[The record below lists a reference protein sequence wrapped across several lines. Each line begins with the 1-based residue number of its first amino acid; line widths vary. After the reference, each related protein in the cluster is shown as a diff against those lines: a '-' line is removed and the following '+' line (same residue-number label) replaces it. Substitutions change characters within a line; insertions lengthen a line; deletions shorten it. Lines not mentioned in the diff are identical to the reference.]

1 MIIIL
6 QQIVGSK
13 CWYTLKE
20 KWPVMKHKYQLN
32 PFQRPNMLQST
43 ASNFWSFHEGQ
54 IWNYAWKSKK
64 KRVQNFTSHTNNTF
78 FIILNWYIELAV
90 RINYVSQLL
99 HALKLFGQYWNFDP
113 NLGDGHPIF
122 FILDGVLKHIP
133 AIF

>member
-1 MIIIL
+1 MRIKYGIMHESQKRKEFTIL
-6 QQIVGSK
+6 QVIP
-13 CWYTLKE
+13 TIL
-20 KWPVMKHKYQLN
+20 
-32 PFQRPNMLQST
+32 
-43 ASNFWSFHEGQ
+43 
-54 IWNYAWKSKK
+54 
-64 KRVQNFTSHTNNTF
+64 F